1 MISLFKM
8 ALKLSVEVLSS
19 VPEFKKAAMCH
30 MENIGVLSEFY
41 SVMGYSAAGHEFNVN
56 ESAIHMK

>member
-1 MISLFKM
+1 M
-8 ALKLSVEVLSS
+8 ALKLSVEVLFS

-56 ESAIHMK
+56 ESAIHME